1 MKLLLNIDD
10 DLFQKVHRLTK
21 AKTKKEAI
29 VISMK
34 AYLERH
40 KRQALSDLVGH
51 YDHGQTL
58 TQLKKQRTHW

>member
-40 KRQALSDLVGH
+40 KRRTLSDLIGNYEH
-51 YDHGQTL
+51 DQTL
-58 TQLKKQRTHW
+58 AQLKKQRAHW